1 MRMNPFGLLLGA
13 STLAGILAGCN
24 PQDQQA
30 NAPAGTAPA
39 ETAPT
44 ASGNQVATTGAAPT
58 TAGGALG
65 TSQAAGPFTVV
76 LNTAKNPPEVGE
88 ARFTAD
94 VTRDGQPV
102 NAATVTLKLSMP
114 SMNMGGPEV
123 TLTPVEGH
131 YGGVADLSMAGEW
144 QADVVV
150 TSGNDTGTATY
161 VFTVPEKK

>member
-1 MRMNPFGLLLGA
+1 MRTTSFRTLLGVLLLAGGLMGCSPQAEQA
-13 STLAGILAGCN
+13 S
-24 PQDQQA
+24 
-30 NAPAGTAPA
+30 APAETAPA
-39 ETAPT
+39 ETAPATTGT
-44 ASGNQVATTGAAPT
+44 ASATTGATPA
-58 TAGGALG
+58 TAGAALG

-76 LNTAKNPPEVGE
+76 LNTARNPPEVGE

-131 YGGVADLSMAGEW
+131 YGGVADLSMGGEW

-161 VFTVPEKK
+161 VFTVPERK